1 MCSASSALLAAVYII
16 RCQQFEFKY
25 FTSCDLRHEWG
36 GTMTKSWLAII
47 ASDFV
52 AVEFD
57 AADILQRCAR

>member
-1 MCSASSALLAAVYII
+1 
-16 RCQQFEFKY
+16 
-25 FTSCDLRHEWG
+25 
-36 GTMTKSWLAII
+36 MTKSWLAII